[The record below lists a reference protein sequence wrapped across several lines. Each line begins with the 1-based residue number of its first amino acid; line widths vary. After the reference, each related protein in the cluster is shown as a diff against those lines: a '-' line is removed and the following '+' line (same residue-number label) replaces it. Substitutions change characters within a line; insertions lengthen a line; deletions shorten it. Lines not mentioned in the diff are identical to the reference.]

1 MSLQVLL
8 LLLLLIVQCG
18 GCDFDRKGVENIKAT
33 IESNPTGFRT
43 VFPKDYYVV
52 HHYTK
57 SMLCETDPCCVFP
70 AAVVLLDSW
79 NELLGNLWG
88 EHVNRSLILELKLTL
103 DKIIDKNKN
112 IEVRFIFYPDSK
124 RKSVF
129 NILDLPFP
137 LLQRFQEET
146 DLSQFPTS
154 SSSPEELLKL
164 TSQLFERWLQV
175 GCSSYTETCFPPTL
189 PPPVV
194 KKDYRPSRARLLTT
208 RAINNQHEG
217 QPDKMTDYKPLSSS
231 GPVTV
236 SYSAFVWSS
245 LLFGLYW

>member
-112 IEVRFIFYPDSK
+112 IE
-124 RKSVF
+124 
-129 NILDLPFP
+129 
-137 LLQRFQEET
+137 RFQEET